1 MEYIS
6 TYVSDETSTENDS
19 FETQEIEDI
28 LRNEFNLYESKEESI
43 KRQEVLAKLNELV
56 RNFIYKVGLKKYNE
70 ETAKLAGGKIF
81 TFGSYRLGVH
91 GPGSDIDVLCVAPR
105 HIDRNEDFFGELLE
119 ILKANKEVTETEI
132 CAVKDAHVPL
142 IKMKYCGIQIDLLF
156 ARLSLVSID
165 ENLDNLEKDD
175 FLKNCDA
182 ETVRSLNGFRVTDQI
197 LSLVPNKEHFRL
209 TLKAIKLWAEK
220 RGVYSN
226 VMGYLGG
233 VAWAILVANIC
244 KMFPKLKPNKL
255 IKKFFEIYS
264 IWDWTNPVKL
274 NEIKRDAGF
283 TCQESVWIQ
292 DSRNSFMPIITPC
305 FPAIN
310 TTYNVRETTKRIILK
325 EFDLARRVCSMINSV
340 GQKKENV
347 LEESNI
353 SQNSPLNKKLNWRDL
368 FHEIDFFHYYSDYL
382 EIDILATNQED
393 FKTWHGY
400 VESKLRNLIKFLED
414 YVQIKVHPFPNEY
427 KLKDIK
433 FSFSSSFF
441 FGIEFVDPNSIRAEA
456 IRYNGNN
463 LKLIDLREN
472 VKKYVGS
479 INESIR
485 NQETMNVRI
494 TMKKN
499 YELPSE
505 LFKNNRNGGSRL
517 TDCSDYEELECSSYI
532 KKRKQTTN

>member
-1 MEYIS
+1 MEYS
-6 TYVSDETSTENDS
+6 CTYISDETSTENDS
-19 FETQEIEDI
+19 IETQEIEDI

-56 RNFIYKVGLKKYNE
+56 RNFIYKVGLKKFNE
-70 ETAKLAGGKIF
+70 ETARLAGGKIF

-105 HIDRNEDFFGELLE
+105 HVDRNEDFFGELCE
-119 ILKANKEVTETEI
+119 ILKNNKEVTEI

-156 ARLSLVSID
+156 ARLSLLSID

-182 ETVRSLNGFRVTDQI
+182 ETVRSLNGCRVTDQI

-220 RGVYSN
+220 RGLYSN

-264 IWDWTNPVKL
+264 VWDWNNPIKL
-274 NEIKRDAGF
+274 NEIKREAGF
-283 TCQESVWIQ
+283 NCQEQVWVQ
-292 DSRNSFMPIITPC
+292 DIRNSFMPIITPS

-310 TTYNVRETTKRIILK
+310 TTYNVRETTRRIILK
-325 EFDLARRVCSMINSV
+325 EFELGKRICSLFCQLGEKRETLNEDTLNNSTMITS
-340 GQKKENV
+340 
-347 LEESNI
+347 S
-353 SQNSPLNKKLNWRDL
+353 KKLSWRDL
-368 FHEIDFFHYYSDYL
+368 FHDIDFFRYYSVYL
-382 EIDILATNQED
+382 EIDILATNEED
-393 FKTWHGY
+393 FKTWHGF
-400 VESKLRNLIKFLED
+400 VESKLRNLIKLLEE
-414 YVQIKVHPFPNEY
+414 VIQIKVHPFPIEY
-427 KLKDIK
+427 KLSDIK
-433 FSFSSSFF
+433 FNFSSSFF
-441 FGIEFVDPNSIRAEA
+441 FGIDFVDPNNIRTDI
-456 IRYNGNN
+456 IRFNNN
-463 LKLIDLREN
+463 LKVINLRDYV
-472 VKKYVGS
+472 VKFCQS

-485 NQETMNVRI
+485 NVQTMNVRV
-494 TMKKN
+494 TLKKN
-499 YELPSE
+499 YELPPE
-505 LFKNNRNGGSRL
+505 LFKKNRNSVNRF
-517 TDCSDYEELECSSYI
+517 TEQVEYEELESSCYN
-532 KKRKQTTN
+532 KKRKIVNN